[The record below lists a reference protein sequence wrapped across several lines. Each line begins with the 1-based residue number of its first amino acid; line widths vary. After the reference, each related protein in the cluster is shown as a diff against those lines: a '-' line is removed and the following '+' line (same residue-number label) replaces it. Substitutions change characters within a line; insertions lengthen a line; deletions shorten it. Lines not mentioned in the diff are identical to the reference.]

1 MLQISLSSMD
11 EDKYYEWKKVKKAY
25 KKVKSIAA
33 WMLNKSS
40 MSAKVVKSFRKDLL
54 AVCDQ
59 VKQQVSSSK
68 ASPCDMEMPFLDNG
82 NMKQFHK
89 AFMNYFPS
97 LLLLKKST
105 ATYKS
110 LGLIQRRNGQDFS
123 NG

>member
-1 MLQISLSSMD
+1 MLS
-11 EDKYYEWKKVKKAY
+11 
-25 KKVKSIAA
+25 
-33 WMLNKSS
+33 KSS
-40 MSAKVVKSFRKDLL
+40 VSAKVVKSFRKDLL

-68 ASPCDMEMPFLDNG
+68 PSPSAEKGSFREVFLSDKHHCKLYKELCDMEMPFLDNG
-82 NMKQFHK
+82 SMKQFHK

-97 LLLLKKST
+97 LLLLKKCT
-105 ATYKS
+105 ATYES